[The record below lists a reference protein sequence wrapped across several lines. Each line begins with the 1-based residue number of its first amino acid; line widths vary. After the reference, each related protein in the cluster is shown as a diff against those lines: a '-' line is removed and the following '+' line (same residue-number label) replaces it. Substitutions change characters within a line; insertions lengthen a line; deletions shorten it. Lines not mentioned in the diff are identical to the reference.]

1 MEIAD
6 TITETLCGTTL
17 TSPDSIEDIMT
28 ESDDA
33 TLLTAFDAWCEKSPD
48 RVFLTQ
54 PMGGGDANVRDWTFA
69 QMREEAL
76 KMAKY
81 LSTLGFEKGDRIALC
96 SKNCSWWF
104 IADMAI
110 WMAGF
115 VTVPIYPTLTGDTV
129 SYILEHSESKLLFVG
144 KLDEKP
150 WAEMKTGVPK
160 SLPTINFPLC
170 PADSAKEKW
179 DDVLAKSDTD
189 FTPVKRER
197 AEMATIIYTS
207 GSTGRPKG
215 VMHDFETM
223 YVTTVGIN
231 KQSLNATSKDRYL
244 SYLPLAHGMER
255 WLGECASLLAGM
267 HVFFADSLAT
277 FVEDLNRARPTLF
290 VSVPRLWTKFQL
302 GVYKKLPPEKLGT
315 LLKIPIISYLVR
327 RKIVKGLGLDCVRL
341 AGSGSAPIP
350 PELLQ
355 WYKSIGLEVLEGYG
369 MTENFNYSHLSQKGK
384 ARAGYVGN
392 AYSDCDVRI
401 ANDGEIQVKGPG
413 TMMGYYKNEAAT
425 KETITDDGYVRTGD
439 RGEIDD
445 MGRLKI
451 TGRTKEIFKTSKGKY
466 VAPAPIEN
474 KLINHLRV
482 ELACVGGSGKPQP
495 HAVLQLSEDAKA
507 LAESSDE
514 KDKIAAEIEVHLK
527 EINKQVDP
535 HEALEFVAIVKDDW
549 LPENGFL
556 TPTQK
561 IVRRKIE
568 EAYEGNHN
576 GWYAEKKKVIW
587 YGW

>member
-1 MEIAD
+1 MH
-6 TITETLCGTTL
+6 
-17 TSPDSIEDIMT
+17 
-28 ESDDA
+28 
-33 TLLTAFDAWCEKSPD
+33 
-48 RVFLTQ
+48 
-54 PMGGGDANVRDWTFA
+54 
-69 QMREEAL
+69 
-76 KMAKY
+76 AKP
-81 LSTLGFEKGDRIALC
+81 G
-96 SKNCSWWF
+96 
-104 IADMAI
+104 
-110 WMAGF
+110 
-115 VTVPIYPTLTGDTV
+115 
-129 SYILEHSESKLLFVG
+129 
-144 KLDEKP
+144 
-150 WAEMKTGVPK
+150 
-160 SLPTINFPLC
+160 
-170 PADSAKEKW
+170 
-179 DDVLAKSDTD
+179 
-189 FTPVKRER
+189 
-197 AEMATIIYTS
+197 
-207 GSTGRPKG
+207 
-215 VMHDFETM
+215 
-223 YVTTVGIN
+223 
-231 KQSLNATSKDRYL
+231 Q
-244 SYLPLAHGMER
+244 
-255 WLGECASLLAGM
+255 
-267 HVFFADSLAT
+267 
-277 FVEDLNRARPTLF
+277 
-290 VSVPRLWTKFQL
+290 
-302 GVYKKLPPEKLGT
+302 
-315 LLKIPIISYLVR
+315 
-327 RKIVKGLGLDCVRL
+327 
-341 AGSGSAPIP
+341 
-350 PELLQ
+350 
-355 WYKSIGLEVLEGYG
+355 
-369 MTENFNYSHLSQKGK
+369 QKGK

-482 ELACVGGSGKPQP
+482 ELACVGGSGQPQP